1 MVTHMKTTVEV
12 ADALLR
18 DARRVAARRGTTL
31 RALIEAGLRQV
42 LAEPKGETTFRLR
55 RVTFKG
61 RGLQPDVAQ
70 ASWESLRA
78 KAYEGRGA

>member
-12 ADALLR
+12 SDALLR
-18 DARRVAARRGTTL
+18 EAKRVAAQRDTTL

-42 LAEPKGETTFRLR
+42 LAEPKSKATFRLR

-61 RGLQPDVAQ
+61 RGLQPHAAQ

-78 KAYEGRGA
+78 LAYEGRGA